1 MEGELSAGYLKR
13 VNLQEKGLESAALI
27 LQVSKINLMPNGKFA
42 LVVHDCK
49 HEMKGILN
57 SSMSLL
63 LQNNE
68 VIVGTVIQVTR
79 HNVNTIKGENM
90 MIIHEMTVLQKDCE
104 NLAEASVTMV
114 PKPAPSGG
122 AFGSSGFG
130 KKAFGSSSAFGGNKF
145 GGNNAGFGARQ
156 SIASSSRSQFYP
168 LKSINPFMREFT
180 IKARVSAKSTV
191 RHWKNARG
199 EGKLF
204 NVDLIDAEGTEIQGT
219 AFNDAVDTLYP
230 MLEKGKVYIIKKARA
245 RMSKRQYT
253 HIPHQYCLELADAE
267 VTPCEDDGG
276 IEKFKFDFKRIEE
289 VSSID
294 NGSFIDVIGICQKV
308 SEVAEFTS
316 KKGNDLKKREFFLV
330 DQSSSNI
337 SCTLWGE
344 SADKFQPDNEDKVI
358 CLKAAKVSDFSGK
371 TLTVNSYSI
380 EPEIPDVKEMKN
392 WWAQNKQSLTIKSL
406 TQARSFGGA
415 GPTITLDEANLLG
428 QNPEVPDYFS
438 ANVTFTQL
446 FVKADRNPWYNS
458 CPSSPDPVS
467 QRACLKKVIEGT
479 EGEGTWYCVSCSKNF
494 NNYLPRYIMKAKI
507 ADHTGSLYIGLFD
520 RDCNAILS
528 KTAAEAEQLKETDL
542 VAYNNIFTEPVCK
555 RYKARI
561 RAKQETYN
569 DEIRT
574 RFDVVGVEEVDS
586 KADMNRMYKEVQ
598 ELLAKEVQELVAK

>member
-1 MEGELSAGYLKR
+1 MEGELSVGYLKR

-42 LVVHDCK
+42 LVVHDCQ

-63 LQNNE
+63 LQNNK

-104 NLAEASVTMV
+104 HLAENAVTMV

-156 SIASSSRSQFYP
+156 SVASSSRSQFYP

-180 IKARVSAKSTV
+180 IKARVSAKSAV
-191 RHWKNARG
+191 RHWRNARG

-230 MLEKGKVYIIKKARA
+230 ILEKGKVYIIKKARA

-267 VTPCEDDGG
+267 VTLCEDDGG
-276 IEKFKFDFKRIEE
+276 IEKFKFDFKPIGDVASIE
-289 VSSID
+289 
-294 NGSFIDVIGICQKV
+294 NGSYVDVMGICQKV
-308 SEVAEFTS
+308 SEIAEFTS
-316 KKGNDLKKREFFLV
+316 RKGNELKKREFFLV
-330 DQSSSNI
+330 DKSSANI
-337 SCTLWGE
+337 SCVLWGDA
-344 SADKFQPDNEDKVI
+344 ADNFQPDNEEKVI
-358 CLKAAKVSDFSGK
+358 CLKAAKVSDFSGRS
-371 TLTVNSYSI
+371 LTVNSYSI
-380 EPEIPDVKEMKN
+380 EPEIPNVKEMKN
-392 WWAQNKQSLTIKSL
+392 WWVQNKQSLTITSL
-406 TQARSFGGA
+406 TQSRSLGGS

-428 QNPEVPDYFS
+428 QNPEAPDYFS

-446 FVKADRNPWYNS
+446 FVKSDRNPWYNA
-458 CPSSPDPVS
+458 CPSPPDPVS
-467 QRACLKKVIEGT
+467 QKNCLKKVIEGT
-479 EGEGTWYCVSCSKNF
+479 EGEGTWYCVSCAKNF

-520 RDCNAILS
+520 RDCNSILS
-528 KTAAEAEQLKETDL
+528 KTAAEAEQLKETDMA
-542 VAYNNIFTEPVCK
+542 AYNNIFTEPVCK

-574 RFDVVGVEEVDS
+574 RFDVVGLEEVDT
-586 KADMNRMYKEVQ
+586 KADMDRMYKEVQ
-598 ELLAKEVQELVAK
+598 VLLAK